1 MAFFPNF
8 LKWRYCVIHDAMRT
22 PIPQDHTVSC
32 EEALSFFQKDK
43 NAFIHEPHLFLNE
56 YDQISNENGVTSD
69 ALYKISTSPELQKV
83 LSWISKH
90 ILYSV
95 GIDYYITV
103 DVYVRIGSS
112 MLNKLVED
120 GILTKDLSIAYHDNL
135 IRNLKDLISTM
146 NEESLPF

>member
-56 YDQISNENGVTSD
+56 YDQISNENGITSD
-69 ALYKISTSPELQKV
+69 ALYKISTSPELRKV

>member
-22 PIPQDHTVSC
+22 PIPQDHTISC

-43 NAFIHEPHLFLNE
+43 NAFIYEPHLFLNE
-56 YDQISNENGVTSD
+56 YDQISNENGITSD
-69 ALYKISTSPELQKV
+69 ALYKISTSPEVRKV
-83 LSWISKH
+83 LSWINKH
-90 ILYSV
+90 VLYSV